1 LNTVQLLQQDLGI
14 ARFVLQGT
22 MADVTP
28 EIANWKPAG
37 QAHPIGSAYLHI
49 LQGQDMA
56 VHQMFQGGKPTIWQR
71 DGWDKKTGAT
81 WGHPHTLE
89 WARSVKVAPAQLQP
103 YAKAVDAAVDAY
115 IAGLTEQE
123 LSRKISFSEMGE
135 QTICWLV
142 QTLIVGHINNHTGEI
157 AALKGVQ
164 GKKGYPF

>member
-1 LNTVQLLQQDLGI
+1 M

-28 EIANWKPAG
+28 EMANWKPAG
-37 QAHPIGSAYLHI
+37 QAHPISAIYLHV
-49 LQGQDMA
+49 LQGEDMA
-56 VHQMFQGGKPTIWQR
+56 VHQMFQGGKPTIWQ
-71 DGWDKKTGAT
+71 WDEWEKKLGVAR
-81 WGHPHTLE
+81 GVPHTLE
-89 WARSVKVAPAQLQP
+89 WAQSVRVTPAQLQP

-123 LSRKISFSEMGE
+123 LNRKVPFYEMGE
-135 QTICWLV
+135 QTICWLI
-142 QTLIVGHINNHTGEI
+142 QFIIVGHINNHTGEI